1 MLPTSSRH
9 FLNHRYRGNDSM
21 SNAILSSDW
30 KQHPIYTD
38 YYFSRF
44 GIVASM
50 KKGRFLVLKGTV
62 CGQLGYQAIC
72 VSGKKKIYVHRAVC
86 ELFNGPP
93 LPGQQCRHLDGN
105 RKNNDAQNLKW
116 GTASENNQDK
126 IAHGTNGEG
135 EKNPMARL
143 TKEDVQEIRTRVA
156 NGESQISMC
165 SIFNVSPM
173 TISRAVRKV
182 NWK

>member
-1 MLPTSSRH
+1 
-9 FLNHRYRGNDSM
+9 M

-143 TKEDVQEIRTRVA
+143 TKEDVQEIRTSVA
-156 NGESQISMC
+156 NGKSQISMC